1 MGLRS
6 CRLVRVPMITP
17 VHSLKERT
25 MDWTMEQWKN
35 VAWFDELHFILDQV
49 DGQVHVRHITSLKN
63 VADHVQSWTLS
74 WQCCSLMS
82 VAIFSR
88 IMYPATC
95 QPVIQEWFE
104 EHQSEWA
111 SMGRAGQINQNVLVP
126 DTTEHVQVFCGV
138 QSSKISEQLWQHEG
152 GRILSKWF

>member
-25 MDWTMEQWKN
+25 IDWTMEQWKN
-35 VAWFDELHFILDQV
+35 VAWFVELHFILDQV

-74 WQCCSLMS
+74 WQCCSLWTSIWMGIHWTS
-82 VAIFSR
+82 WTNKSECLGARHHRTFSGVLWSP
-88 IMYPATC
+88 ILED
-95 QPVIQEWFE
+95 I
-104 EHQSEWA
+104 
-111 SMGRAGQINQNVLVP
+111 RAALAARGGQNIEQVVLMLLLIIVS
-126 DTTEHVQVFCGV
+126 GW
-138 QSSKISEQLWQHEG
+138 SG
-152 GRILSKWF
+152 GWCKK